1 MLSVQNAKKKK
12 KEKMGMW
19 KNLGWADWAHQFLI
33 CELHVS
39 ASHSLNE
46 SCSFV
51 GNQSCS
57 ITKAKRRQQGCDG
70 ENNEKMPGV
79 WVLASPLTDIANMTT
94 AFHPSGP
101 QVPSWKY
108 KSVGWSSL
116 RFLIIYD
123 SRERENDERG
133 NQVSSRMGSQSPGNR
148 GHEYQN
154 QPPGSLLCHLT
165 TFVIQ

>member
-1 MLSVQNAKKKK
+1 
-12 KEKMGMW
+12 MGMW

-57 ITKAKRRQQGCDG
+57 ITKAKRRHQGCDG
-70 ENNEKMPGV
+70 ENNEKMQGM
-79 WVLASPLTDIANMTT
+79 WVLASPLADIANMTT

-108 KSVGWSSL
+108 KSVGRSSL

>member
-1 MLSVQNAKKKK
+1 MLKKK

-19 KNLGWADWAHQFLI
+19 KNLGWADWAHQFPI